1 MAEQTMDQI
10 GTETT
15 IRTQSDIY
23 NAGTLQKQLIH
34 EVVSSAMNYD
44 TIVKAFASGRAM
56 DIEDA
61 EKVNKTPCIIV
72 GSGPSLDYV
81 LPYLKDWKG
90 GIFCTTSHALTLIRW
105 GIEPTHIVAL
115 DPFCTYEEISG
126 IDWSRTKTKLIC
138 HPGCW
143 PTLIQKWPNEMLL
156 YIQNSGKSDSFYS
169 NVQKKMYAKRED
181 QGKGL
186 RDPIFRYY
194 IRTEFAIFACSPP
207 LQLFAADKLG
217 YGTAFLCGC
226 DFGFPG
232 GKERFTSWTVK
243 DKTEEVSTNKGFLN
257 LAYQEYPDENPMAPD
272 AKFDPTKWVEHVY
285 PYVPG
290 SHKEEVVSSNGIPSE
305 KIHLYYKKNMLSAW
319 RLCNK
324 TMYTTD
330 KGTITEVPYTD
341 IRKLIKKQGHGYLIQ
356 TKEWIAR
363 TTDRYLA
370 TVHCFIVQSDNGVS
384 FVESENPMI
393 DLPKFMQEFNN
404 QYYCTACKQSFKSN
418 NGTDY
423 MGKECPI
430 CKKMGVSRMVNIDIE
445 KNMERFERL
454 IKLAAKK

>member
-1 MAEQTMDQI
+1 MPDQMLSAI

-15 IRTQSDIY
+15 IKTKSDIY

-44 TIVKAFASGRAM
+44 TIVKAFASGRAR
-56 DIEDA
+56 DIED
-61 EKVNKTPCIIV
+61 EPKVSNIPAIII
-72 GSGPSLDYV
+72 GSGPSLDHV
-81 LPYLKDWKG
+81 LPQLKNWTG

-143 PTLIQKWPNEMLL
+143 PTLIQKWPNEMLM

-194 IRTEFAIFACSPP
+194 VRTEFAIFACSPP

-217 YGTAFLCGC
+217 YGTSFLCGC
-226 DFGFPG
+226 DFGFVG

-243 DKTEEVSTNKGFLN
+243 NKTEELSVNKGFIN
-257 LAYQEYPDENPMAPD
+257 MAIQDYPDENPMAPD
-272 AKFDPTKWVEHVY
+272 AKLDLSKWEKHEF
-285 PYVPG
+285 PYVAGHP
-290 SHKEEVVSSNGIPSE
+290 EEVISTNGIPTE

-324 TMYTTD
+324 TIYTTD

-341 IRKLIKKQGHGYLIQ
+341 IQKLIRKQGHGYPKQ
-356 TKEWIAR
+356 TKKWIASA
-363 TTDRYLA
+363 TDRYLA
-370 TVHCFIVQSDNGVS
+370 TVNCFIVETDNGVS
-384 FVESENPMI
+384 FVETDNPME
-393 DLPKFMQEFNN
+393 DLPKFMAGFND
-404 QYYCTACKQSFKSN
+404 QYYCTECKQSFKSN
-418 NGTDY
+418 DGTDY
-423 MGKECPI
+423 IGKECPI
-430 CKKMGVSRMVNIDIE
+430 CKKMGVTRMVNINIVD
-445 KNMERFERL
+445 NMKRFEHL
-454 IKLAAKK
+454 IALTENK